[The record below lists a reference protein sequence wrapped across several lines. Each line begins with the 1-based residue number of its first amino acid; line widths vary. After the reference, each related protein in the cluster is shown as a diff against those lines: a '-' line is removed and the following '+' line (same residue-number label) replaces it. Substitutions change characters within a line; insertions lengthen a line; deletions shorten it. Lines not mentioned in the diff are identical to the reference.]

1 MARYDEV
8 KEAIYTMAKKNGV
21 PSWSIRIPPRWPSIE
36 QVKRNQ
42 TYDKNTNT
50 LYWSFYA
57 NENQIKNIADFAQLA
72 SSISASKENL
82 EIVHLPQKLSVAVR
96 LMKACG
102 LR

>member
-1 MARYDEV
+1 
-8 KEAIYTMAKKNGV
+8 V